1 MTTPIQIKTSH
12 GHRRLLLLAAALYLT
27 ALISPTLGAIIF
39 DGDGSDE
46 AGFVRPPRPKAP
58 PPPPANI
65 SRGEAVIPYPGPPAQ
80 PQSRSEKKNPP
91 RPPVMFTKLTSE
103 YGEID
108 WNARPNDLN
117 NLLNSLKAMADVN
130 YDCENKSFAQINT
143 DPEQNPILYR
153 SGHFHWHLNTAEKA
167 KLREYL
173 LRGGTIILNAG
184 MGSKPFYD
192 SAKRIMGEIFPEAPV
207 QRLGADHAVFHSYY
221 DIDQVD
227 YRQGVRD
234 SGYTS
239 NEPWIEGVSIDCR
252 TVCFISRFG
261 MEAGWDPY
269 EDDAILAYAPESA
282 QRLGMNIVSYA
293 STIQNWTKQVAKRI
307 KYVDAE
313 NVTAAGSMNI
323 AQVIYDG
330 EWKTRHVGLS
340 MLLKEFNRKTE
351 IPVTFASRELR
362 LTDPKLF
369 DMPVL
374 YLTGHD
380 AFTLK
385 PPEIAALRAYL
396 TGGGMLIAE
405 ACCGRQAFD
414 RSFRD
419 LMTITLAGIKPEA
432 PVRGHA
438 IFSIPNKIIKMVP
451 TDALK
456 KATGKSLVDPELIF
470 WKVAGNVAVIY
481 SPRGLAGGWEL
492 AQNPYSLGYTDS
504 LLLGENI
511 LMFVLTR

>member
-1 MTTPIQIKTSH
+1 MAAKTMLI
-12 GHRRLLLLAAALYLT
+12 RRGASAWAAGLGFALLA
-27 ALISPTLGAIIF
+27 GAVGAGIIF
-39 DGDGSDE
+39 DGDGSTE
-46 AGFVRPPRPKAP
+46 PGFVAPPQPKAP

-65 SRGEAVIPYPGPPAQ
+65 SGGETLIPYPGPPAQ

-103 YGEID
+103 YGPID

-130 YDCENKSFAQINT
+130 YDCENKSFAEINP

-153 SGHFHWHLNTAEKA
+153 SGHFHWDLNAQEKA

-192 SAKRIMGEIFPEAPV
+192 SALRVMGEVFPETPV
-207 QRLGADHAVFHSYY
+207 QRLAPDHAVFHSYY
-221 DIDQVD
+221 DIDQVQ
-227 YRQGVRD
+227 YRPGVRA
-234 SGYTS
+234 SGYTG
-239 NEPWIEGVSIDCR
+239 NEPWIEGVTIDCR

-261 MEAGWDPY
+261 MESGWDPY
-269 EDDAILAYAPESA
+269 EDDNILAYAPESA

-293 STIQNWTKQVAKRI
+293 STIQNWTKQVAKRV
-307 KYVDAE
+307 KYEDGGEVS
-313 NVTAAGSMNI
+313 AAGSMAI

-351 IPVTFASRELR
+351 VPVKFASRELR
-362 LTDPKLF
+362 LADPKLF

-380 AFTLK
+380 RLK
-385 PPEIAALRAYL
+385 LAPPEIAALRAYL
-396 TGGGMLIAE
+396 SGGGILIAE

-414 RSFRD
+414 RAFRD
-419 LMTITLAGIKPEA
+419 LMALVLPGVAPEA
-432 PVRGHA
+432 PLRGHA
-438 IFSIPNKIIKMVP
+438 IFSIPNAITQLTP

-456 KATGKSLVDPELIF
+456 QVSGKSLADPELLF
-470 WKVAGNVAVIY
+470 WKVTGNVAVVY

>member
-1 MTTPIQIKTSH
+1 MSTAPGIFGLRASCA
-12 GHRRLLLLAAALYLT
+12 GGLFAVLLAASAP
-27 ALISPTLGAIIF
+27 AAIIF
-39 DGDGSDE
+39 SGDGSDE
-46 AGFVRPPRPKAP
+46 PGFVHPPRPQAP

-65 SRGEAVIPYPGPPAQ
+65 SGGETFIPYPGPPAQ

-117 NLLNSLKAMADVN
+117 NLLNALKGMADVS
-130 YDCENKSFAQINT
+130 YDCENKSFAQINP

-153 SGHFHWHLNTAEKA
+153 SGHFHWKLSDPEKA
-167 KLREYL
+167 KLRAYL
-173 LRGGTIILNAG
+173 LRGGTLILNAG
-184 MGSKPFYD
+184 MGSKPFYE
-192 SAKRIMGEIFPEAPV
+192 SSRRLMAEIFPEAPV
-207 QRLGADHAVFHSYY
+207 QRLGADHAVFHAYY
-221 DIDQVD
+221 DIDRVQ
-227 YRQGVRD
+227 YRKGVRD
-234 SGYTS
+234 SGYAG
-239 NEPWIEGVSIDCR
+239 NEPWLEGVTIDCR

-261 MEAGWDPY
+261 MESGWDPY

-282 QRLGMNIVSYA
+282 QRLGMNLVSYA
-293 STIQNWTKQVAKRI
+293 STIQNWTRQVAKAVR
-307 KYVDAE
+307 YEDAGE
-313 NVTAAGSMNI
+313 VTAAGSMSI
-323 AQVIYDG
+323 AQIIYDG

-351 IPVTFASRELR
+351 IPVKFASRELR
-362 LTDPKLF
+362 LTDPALL
-369 DMPVL
+369 DLPVL

-380 AFTLK
+380 AFQLS
-385 PPEIAALRAYL
+385 PAEIDALRGYL
-396 TGGGMLIAE
+396 SGGGMLIAE

-414 RSFRD
+414 RSLRA
-419 LMTITLAGIKPEA
+419 LLAATLPGVAPEA
-432 PVRGHA
+432 PARGHA
-438 IFSIPNKIIKMVP
+438 IFAIPNAIGQLTP
-451 TDALK
+451 TEALRQL
-456 KATGKSLVDPELIF
+456 TGKSRADPELLF
-470 WKVAGNVAVIY
+470 WKVEGHVAVVY

>member
-1 MTTPIQIKTSH
+1 MNAPLFSKIRQVT
-12 GHRRLLLLAAALYLT
+12 LLALIVLAGAAT
-27 ALISPTLGAIIF
+27 GGIIF
-39 DGDGSDE
+39 EGDGSNE
-46 AGFVRPPRPKAP
+46 PGFVRPPMPKAP
-58 PPPPANI
+58 PPPPA
-65 SRGEAVIPYPGPPAQ
+65 SMSGGETLIPYPGPPAQ
-80 PQSRSEKKNPP
+80 PQTRSEKKNPP

-117 NLLNSLKAMADVN
+117 NLLNSLKTMADVN
-130 YDCENKSFAQINT
+130 YDSENKSFAEINP

-153 SGHFHWHLNTAEKA
+153 SGHFHWKLSAAERA
-167 KLREYL
+167 KLRDYL
-173 LRGGTIILNAG
+173 LRGGTLILNAG

-192 SAKRIMGEIFPEAPV
+192 SARRIMEEVFPETPV
-207 QRLGADHAVFHSYY
+207 RRLSADHAVFHSYY
-221 DIDQVD
+221 DIDQVT
-227 YRQGVRD
+227 YRKGVRN

-239 NEPWIEGVSIDCR
+239 NEPWIEGVTIDCR

-261 MEAGWDPY
+261 MESGWDPY
-269 EDDAILAYAPESA
+269 EDDAILAYDPESA
-282 QRLGMNIVSYA
+282 QKLGMNIVSYA
-293 STIQNWTKQVAKRI
+293 TTIQNWTKQVAKRV
-307 KYVDAE
+307 KYEDAE

-351 IPVTFASRELR
+351 IPVKFASRELH
-362 LTDPKLF
+362 LTDPRLF
-369 DMPVL
+369 DTPVL

-380 AFTLK
+380 SFTMK
-385 PPEIAALRAYL
+385 QDEITALRTYL
-396 TGGGMLIAE
+396 SNGGILIAE

-419 LMTITLAGIKPEA
+419 LMAVALPGSKPEA

-438 IFSIPNKIIKMVP
+438 IYTIPNRITQLTP

-456 KATGKSLVDPELIF
+456 QATGKNLVDPELIF
-470 WKVAGNVAVIY
+470 WKTDGNVAVVY

>member
-1 MTTPIQIKTSH
+1 
-12 GHRRLLLLAAALYLT
+12 
-27 ALISPTLGAIIF
+27 
-39 DGDGSDE
+39 
-46 AGFVRPPRPKAP
+46 
-58 PPPPANI
+58 
-65 SRGEAVIPYPGPPAQ
+65 
-80 PQSRSEKKNPP
+80 
-91 RPPVMFTKLTSE
+91 MFTKLTSE
-103 YGEID
+103 YGPID

-130 YDCENKSFAQINT
+130 YDCENKSFAEINP

-153 SGHFHWHLNTAEKA
+153 SGHFHWDLNAQEKA

-192 SAKRIMGEIFPEAPV
+192 SALRVMGEIFPETPV
-207 QRLGADHAVFHSYY
+207 QRLAPDHAVFHAYY
-221 DIDQVD
+221 DIDQVQ
-227 YRQGVRD
+227 YRPGVRA
-234 SGYTS
+234 SGYTG
-239 NEPWIEGVSIDCR
+239 NEPWIEGVTIDCR

-261 MEAGWDPY
+261 MESGWDPY
-269 EDDAILAYAPESA
+269 EDDNILAYAPESA

-293 STIQNWTKQVAKRI
+293 STIQNWTKQVAKRV
-307 KYVDAE
+307 KYEDGGEVS
-313 NVTAAGSMNI
+313 AAGSMAI

-351 IPVTFASRELR
+351 VPVKFASRELR
-362 LTDPKLF
+362 LADPKLF

-380 AFTLK
+380 RLK
-385 PPEIAALRAYL
+385 LAPPEIAALRAYL
-396 TGGGMLIAE
+396 SGGGILIAE

-414 RSFRD
+414 RAFRD
-419 LMTITLAGIKPEA
+419 LMALVLPGVAPEA
-432 PVRGHA
+432 PLRGHA
-438 IFSIPNKIIKMVP
+438 IFSIPNAITQLTP

-456 KATGKSLVDPELIF
+456 QVSGKSLADPELLF
-470 WKVAGNVAVIY
+470 WKVAGNVAVVY

>member
-1 MTTPIQIKTSH
+1 MAAPSMFF
-12 GHRRLLLLAAALYLT
+12 RRSTLSLCAALLA
-27 ALISPTLGAIIF
+27 GAVGAGIIF
-39 DGDGSDE
+39 EGDGSNE
-46 AGFVRPPRPKAP
+46 PGFVPPPRPKP
-58 PPPPANI
+58 TPPPPANI
-65 SRGEAVIPYPGPPAQ
+65 SGGETLIPYPGPPAQ

-91 RPPVMFTKLTSE
+91 RPPVMFTKLTSA

-117 NLLNSLKAMADVN
+117 NLLNALKAMADVN
-130 YDCENKSFAQINT
+130 YDSENKSFAQVNP

-153 SGHFHWHLNTAEKA
+153 SGHFHWSLNGQEKA

-173 LRGGTIILNAG
+173 LRGGTLILNAG

-192 SAKRIMGEIFPEAPV
+192 SALRVMGEVFPEAPV
-207 QRLGADHAVFHSYY
+207 QRLAADHAVFHAYY
-221 DIDQVD
+221 DIDQVQ
-227 YRQGVRD
+227 YRPGVRA
-234 SGYTS
+234 SGYTG
-239 NEPWIEGVSIDCR
+239 NEPWIEGVTIDCR

-269 EDDAILAYAPESA
+269 EDDNILAYAPESA

-293 STIQNWTKQVAKRI
+293 STIQNWTKQIAKRV
-307 KYVDAE
+307 KYEDAAE
-313 NVTAAGSMNI
+313 VSTAGSMSI

-351 IPVTFASRELR
+351 VPVKFASRELR
-362 LTDPKLF
+362 LTDPALF
-369 DMPVL
+369 DVPVL

-380 AFTLK
+380 RLK
-385 PPEIAALRAYL
+385 LAPPELAALRAYL

-414 RSFRD
+414 RAFRD
-419 LMTITLAGIKPEA
+419 LMSLALPGVAPET
-432 PVRGHA
+432 PLRGHSLFA
-438 IFSIPNKIIKMVP
+438 MPNRITQLTP

-456 KATGKSLVDPELIF
+456 QVSGQSLVDPEILF
-470 WKVAGNVAVIY
+470 WKHEGNVAVVY

-492 AQNPYSLGYTDS
+492 AQIPYSLGYTDS